1 MKPHFLLNAF
11 FCASFAF
18 FPGVLA
24 SGPGR
29 VLFSSDAHAVDLQA
43 DPKKVPEELAGVGV
57 KEHLGDTLPLS
68 TIEVIDSA
76 SGEKR
81 ALSTYFESGKPVL
94 LNLVYYE
101 CPMLCTMVL
110 NGVNEGL
117 KKLAWSVGREFN
129 VVTISINPNDTPA
142 MAKAKKENYLKDYA
156 KSGHDLELARAGWS
170 FLTAEEVQVRGL
182 ASKLGFEYKYDEIQK
197 QYAHSAV
204 TFVLTSKGLI
214 SRYLYGI
221 TYEPKNLKLAL
232 LEASQGKIGSVF
244 DRLLM
249 FCYHYEPL
257 ARGYSLQAMKVMQ
270 LGAMLFMAM
279 VSGYLLV
286 FWTRQRK
293 GRMK

>member
-1 MKPHFLLNAF
+1 MALMYSP
-11 FCASFAF
+11 
-18 FPGVLA
+18 LA
-24 SGPGR
+24 S
-29 VLFSSDAHAVDLQA
+29 AVDLQA

-57 KEHLGDTLPLS
+57 KEHLGGVISLTE
-68 TIEVIDSA
+68 IQVIDSQL
-76 SGEKR
+76 GEKR
-81 ALSTYFESGKPVL
+81 ALSSYFSSGKPVL
-94 LNLVYYE
+94 VNLVYFE

-117 KKLAWSVGREFN
+117 KKLAWSVGKEFD

-142 MAKAKKENYLKDYA
+142 MARAKKENYLKDYA
-156 KSGHDLELARAGWS
+156 KAGHDLEQARSGWS
-170 FLTAEEVQVRGL
+170 FLTAEETQVRRL
-182 ASKLGFEYKYDEIQK
+182 ASELGFEYKYDEIQK

-204 TFVLTSKGLI
+204 TFVLTPKGVV

-270 LGAMLFMAM
+270 LGAMVTMAIM
-279 VSGYLLV
+279 GGYLMV

-293 GRMK
+293 GRIK

>member
-18 FPGVLA
+18 FPGVLT
-24 SGPGR
+24 SGTGAF
-29 VLFSSDAHAVDLQA
+29 LSSHDAHAVDLQA

-68 TIEVIDSA
+68 TIEVIDST

-81 ALSTYFESGKPVL
+81 ALSTYFETGKPVL

-142 MAKAKKENYLKDYA
+142 MARAKKENYLKDYA
-156 KSGHDLELARAGWS
+156 KAGHDLEAARTGWS
-170 FLTAEEVQVRGL
+170 FLTAEEAQVRGL

-221 TYEPKNLKLAL
+221 TYEPKNLKLSL

>member
-1 MKPHFLLNAF
+1 MKLHFIRNAF
-11 FCASFAF
+11 FCASFALLSGEAVPGKSGAF
-18 FPGVLA
+18 FASSALA
-24 SGPGR
+24 
-29 VLFSSDAHAVDLQA
+29 VELQG
-43 DPKKVPEELAGVGV
+43 DPKKVPEELVGVGV
-57 KEHLGDTLPLS
+57 KEHLGDLLPLS
-68 TIEVIDSA
+68 TIEVIDSTA
-76 SGEKR
+76 GEKR
-81 ALSTYFESGKPVL
+81 PLSSYFEKGKPVL

-156 KSGHDLELARAGWS
+156 KAGHDLELAREGWS
-170 FLTAEEVQVRGL
+170 FLTAEEAQVRNL
-182 ASKLGFEYKYDEIQK
+182 ASRLGFEYKYDEIQK

-204 TFVLTSKGLI
+204 TFVLTSNGMI

-221 TYEPKNLKLAL
+221 TYEPKNVKLAL

-270 LGAMLFMAM
+270 LGAMAFMAM
-279 VSGYLLV
+279 MSGYLMV

-293 GRMK
+293 GRKK

>member
-1 MKPHFLLNAF
+1 MKLHFFRNAIL
-11 FCASFAF
+11 CASFAIMA
-18 FPGVLA
+18 LA
-24 SGPGR
+24 MGSGA
-29 VLFSSDAHAVDLQA
+29 SAVELQA

-57 KEHLGDTLPLS
+57 KEHLGDEVTLS
-68 TIEVIDSA
+68 GIEVIDSLA
-76 SGEKR
+76 GEKKP
-81 ALSTYFESGKPVL
+81 LSAYFQSGKPVL

-117 KKLAWSVGREFN
+117 KGLAWSVGKEFN
-129 VVTISINPNDTPA
+129 VVTVSINPKDTPA
-142 MAKAKKENYLKDYA
+142 MARAKKENYLKDYA
-156 KSGHDLELARAGWS
+156 KAGHDLEAARAGWS
-170 FLTAEEVQVRGL
+170 FLTAEEEQVRKL
-182 ASKLGFEYKYDEIQK
+182 ASQLGFEYKYDEIQK

-204 TFVLTSKGLI
+204 TFVLTPSGLI

-232 LEASQGKIGSVF
+232 LEASRGKIGSVF

-270 LGAMLFMAM
+270 LGAMLSM
-279 VSGYLLV
+279 VLMGGYLMV